1 MTVSRACRTCGTM
14 QEFRMFNA
22 AERAAVRA
30 EKGHGHFVDDYWR
43 CTAVGC
49 RWYQRY
55 LNRGEDGLLP
65 EEFEIQAVPAQ

>member
-22 AERAAVRA
+22 AERAVVRA
-30 EKGHGHFVDDYWR
+30 MKGAGHFVDDYWR

-65 EEFEIQAVPAQ
+65 EELKIQAVPAE

>member
-14 QEFRMFNA
+14 QEFRRFNP
-22 AERAAVRA
+22 AERAAVLA

-65 EEFEIQAVPAQ
+65 EELRIQAAPVE

>member
-1 MTVSRACRTCGTM
+1 M
-14 QEFRMFNA
+14 
-22 AERAAVRA
+22 
-30 EKGHGHFVDDYWR
+30 DDYWR

-65 EEFEIQAVPAQ
+65 EELRIQAAPAAE